1 MDPRTKLVGLE
12 FLVREFHKF
21 IGYDT
26 DISELI
32 TDIKICEDLYDNKH
46 LTFEAQLVSLRKLV
60 LKINSFY
67 YHLHLKK
74 TKTSH
79 FFYLMNFT
87 TSLIVVLPLQTTKQV
102 MNLLIFWASKNHRKI
117 YSILFNNAHDIL
129 IFPVPIITSESSLM
143 QVVECLQSGEVLWWS
158 TH

>member
-32 TDIKICEDLYDNKH
+32 TDIKICLDITYSTCEDLYDNKH

-60 LKINSFY
+60 LKINSF
-67 YHLHLKK
+67 
-74 TKTSH
+74 
-79 FFYLMNFT
+79 
-87 TSLIVVLPLQTTKQV
+87 
-102 MNLLIFWASKNHRKI
+102 
-117 YSILFNNAHDIL
+117 
-129 IFPVPIITSESSLM
+129 
-143 QVVECLQSGEVLWWS
+143 
-158 TH
+158 